1 MNRSTNKIIFVQTTR
16 SPAPESLNHVNG
28 KYLDQRTVTAAFLKS
43 AFMNNFFIHIKTQ
56 SLCFFVLF
64 CFVFVLLFIFFIYPS
79 ALKSDFSHNQFYPNQ
94 FVFSIIFKGVMKDQS

>member
-1 MNRSTNKIIFVQTTR
+1 MNRSTNKMIFVQTTR

-28 KYLDQRTVTAAFLKS
+28 KCLDQRTMTAAFLKS
-43 AFMNNFFIHIKTQ
+43 AFMNNFLSTLKRKAFV
-56 SLCFFVLF
+56 FFVLF
-64 CFVFVLLFIFFIYPS
+64 CFCFVIYFFIYPS

>member
-1 MNRSTNKIIFVQTTR
+1 MNRSTNKMIFVRTTR

-28 KYLDQRTVTAAFLKS
+28 KCLDQRTVTAAFLKS
-43 AFMNNFFIHIKTQ
+43 AFMNNFLSTLKRKA
-56 SLCFFVLF
+56 FVFLF

>member
-1 MNRSTNKIIFVQTTR
+1 MNRSTNKMIFVRTTR

-28 KYLDQRTVTAAFLKS
+28 KCLDQRTVTAAFLKS
-43 AFMNNFFIHIKTQ
+43 AFMNNFLSILKRKAFG
-56 SLCFFVLF
+56 FFVLF

>member
-1 MNRSTNKIIFVQTTR
+1 MNRSTNKMIFVQTTR

-28 KYLDQRTVTAAFLKS
+28 KCLDQRTMTAAFLKS

-64 CFVFVLLFIFFIYPS
+64 CFCFVIYFFIYPS
-79 ALKSDFSHNQFYPNQ
+79 ALKSDFSHKIQISLYFQ
-94 FVFSIIFKGVMKDQS
+94 LFSRG

>member
-43 AFMNNFFIHIKTQ
+43 AFMNNFLSTLKRKAFVF
-56 SLCFFVLF
+56 LFCFVLF
-64 CFVFVLLFIFFIYPS
+64 CFCFVIYFFYI
-79 ALKSDFSHNQFYPNQ
+79 
-94 FVFSIIFKGVMKDQS
+94 SIRSKKRFQS

>member
-43 AFMNNFFIHIKTQ
+43 AFMNNFLSTLKRKA
-56 SLCFFVLF
+56 FVFLF

>member
-43 AFMNNFFIHIKTQ
+43 AFMNNFLSTLKRKAFVF
-56 SLCFFVLF
+56 CFVLF
-64 CFVFVLLFIFFIYPS
+64 CFCFVIYFFYI
-79 ALKSDFSHNQFYPNQ
+79 
-94 FVFSIIFKGVMKDQS
+94 SIRSKKRFQS